1 MKKAIKKILMVIGL
15 IWLSLPI
22 SAQQLPQFSQYLFNT
37 LHVNPAYAGY
47 KGEGYIHSTYRDQW
61 SGFPGAPRTMTLM
74 ADFSANE
81 GTMGFAGSIL
91 SDRIGAT
98 DFTSA
103 MFTYSYRVLVGYE
116 SFLSLGLSAGFSQY
130 SLDPDRLNPLDQGDI
145 LLPESRVNLI
155 APNINAGLFFHNEV
169 FFAGLS
175 AYNLAGRNLLKREDL
190 SLGFHDFQY
199 FFMTGFI
206 APLSY
211 DFDIKPS
218 VLVKYVDGAPINY
231 DINTMFLFRETLW
244 LGASFRSNWGD
255 WRGNLSPNL
264 SKRNAVAV
272 IMELFVSES
281 FRVGYSYDHN
291 LNVLENYRNGSHEIS
306 LGYYFIQKRK
316 VFRNSRWL

>member
-1 MKKAIKKILMVIGL
+1 MKKSIKVIIYL
-15 IWLSLPI
+15 IGVCLLVHPLE
-22 SAQQLPQFSQYLFNT
+22 AQQLPQFSQYLFNT

-47 KGEGYIHSTYRDQW
+47 KVDGYIHSTFRDQW

-81 GTMGFAGSIL
+81 GTMGFGASIL
-91 SDRIGAT
+91 NDRIGAT

-103 MFTYSYRVLVGYE
+103 MLTYAYRVLVGYE

-130 SLDPDRLNPLDQGDI
+130 SIDPSRLNPFDDGD
-145 LLPESRVNLI
+145 LLIPDSRVNLM

-175 AYNLAGRNLLKREDL
+175 AYNLAGRNLLRREDL

-199 FFMTGFI
+199 FLITGFI
-206 APLSY
+206 APLTY
-211 DFDIKPS
+211 EIDIKPS
-218 VLVKYVDGAPINY
+218 ILVKYVNGAPVNY
-231 DINTMFLFRETLW
+231 DLNAMFLFKETLW
-244 LGASFRSNWGD
+244 LGASFRSNWGEWSGSLQD
-255 WRGNLSPNL
+255 DLT
-264 SKRNAVAV
+264 KRNAIAL
-272 IMELFVSES
+272 IMELFVSDS

-291 LNVLENYRNGSHEIS
+291 INVLENLRNGSHEIS
-306 LGYYFIQKRK
+306 LGYYLFQKKK

>member
-1 MKKAIKKILMVIGL
+1 MNRILQLYLTVAGALGI
-15 IWLSLPI
+15 II
-22 SAQQLPQFSQYLFNT
+22 SSEGQQLPQFSQYLFNT

-47 KGEGYIHSTYRDQW
+47 KGEGYIQSTFRDQW

-81 GTMGFAGSIL
+81 GTMGFAGSVL
-91 SDRIGAT
+91 NDRIGAT

-130 SLDPDRLNPLDQGDI
+130 SIDPSRLNPADQGDL
-145 LLPESRVNLI
+145 LLPDSRVNLM

-175 AYNLAGRNLLKREDL
+175 AYNLAGRNLLRREDL

-199 FFMTGFI
+199 FFISGFI

-211 DFDIKPS
+211 DIDIKPS
-218 VLVKYVDGAPINY
+218 ILVKYVDGAPINY
-231 DINTMFLFRETLW
+231 DINAMFLFREFLW
-244 LGASFRSNWGD
+244 LGGSLRSNWGD
-255 WRGNLSPNL
+255 WRGNLSNDL
-264 SKRNAVAV
+264 TKRNAVAF
-272 IMELFVSES
+272 IMELFIDES
-281 FRVGYSYDHN
+281 FRIGYSYDHN
-291 LNVLENYRNGSHEIS
+291 LNVLENFRNGSHEIS
-306 LGYYFIQKRK
+306 LGYYLFQKRK